1 MSGKLLITGGLGNL
15 GSWITSHLSA
25 AGYETFVL
33 AKNPRTLTETVDF
46 TLLSGDVTDLAGLQ
60 QIFAEH
66 NFDFVVHLASVN
78 EGFVPNYFHDALQ
91 VNTLGTRNLLEVIKD
106 APPKHFVYFST
117 FQVYGQYAGTIS
129 ESTPTHSK
137 NDYGNTHLFAEHYV
151 QQFHR
156 THALPHTIVRLTN
169 SYGCPKDLN
178 SSKWYLI
185 LNDLSRSAYQ
195 NKEIV
200 LKSNGLAPRD
210 FIWMGTVGDVVDQLL
225 QQEPTNDVYNLS
237 GQQTLRMLDIAKFV
251 QEAYLE
257 EFGERIPIRTNE
269 DDTTVHADDLFVDS
283 SKLRSLIAV
292 KDRTMF
298 VEEARKVFRLL
309 KD

>member
-15 GSWITSHLSA
+15 GSWVTSHLSSV
-25 AGYETFVL
+25 GYQTFVL
-33 AKNPRTLTETVDF
+33 AKNVRELTEQIDF
-46 TLLSGDVTDLAGLQ
+46 TLLTGDVTDLDGLQ
-60 QIFAEH
+60 QIFADH
-66 NFDFVVHLASVN
+66 SFDFVVHLASVN
-78 EGFVPNYFHDALQ
+78 EGFVPNYFHDAIQ
-91 VNTLGTRNLLEVIKD
+91 VNTLGTRNLLEVVKK
-106 APPKHFVYFST
+106 APPRHFLYFST
-117 FQVYGQYAGTIS
+117 FQVYGQYAGTIT

-156 THALPHTIVRLTN
+156 TQQLPYTILRLTN
-169 SYGCPKDLN
+169 SYGCPKDLS

-185 LNDLSRSAYQ
+185 LNDLSRSAFQ

-210 FIWMGTVGDVVDQLL
+210 FIWMGTVGNVIDQLL
-225 QQEPTNDVYNLS
+225 QKEASNDVYNLS
-237 GQQTLRMLDIAKFV
+237 GQQTLKMLDIANFV
-251 QEAYLE
+251 QEAYYQ

-283 SKLRSLIAV
+283 SKLRNFVTIDDQA
-292 KDRTMF
+292 MF
-298 VEEARKVFRLL
+298 VAEARKVFRLL
-309 KD
+309 QS